1 MKTRLLLASAVLA
14 LTACVVNPMKTAET
28 TEQKADAYY
37 GMFVISQ
44 EAAVRIAQDP
54 ATPQSV
60 KVALRDAD
68 RVAKP
73 LADGL
78 HDAIV
83 KFQAVKDAYTA
94 ALAAGNAD
102 PAALVAA
109 EKELSTYLISVIHQ
123 FNKYRE
129 LVNASKRGGDAPV
142 PTAHEIMWLM
152 AQPA

>member
-1 MKTRLLLASAVLA
+1 MRIGMLIASAVLA
-14 LTACVVNPMKTAET
+14 LTACVVNPLKTAET

-44 EAAVRIAQDP
+44 EAAVRIVQDP
-54 ATPQSV
+54 ATPHTV
-60 KVALRDAD
+60 KLALRDAD

-83 KFQAVKDAYTA
+83 KFQGVKEAYKA

-109 EKELSTYLISVIHQ
+109 EKELSNYLISVIHQ

-129 LVNASKRGGDAPV
+129 LVNTVKKPDDRAV
-142 PTAHEIMWLM
+142 PTAEVLMAVM